1 MNIISTPE
9 TSVMISEI
17 LVEYAKIGQNSINA
31 SFSQSIDLLDQIQEG
46 LAVDIVITSHNDWI
60 MQLKQKGLID
70 ITSITN
76 VFIDRLVIVA
86 NIDQDKFNNLD
97 IEGLKYH
104 IKHDKTFTFII
115 PDEGEIYTRKY
126 VDLFLA
132 KLNMPGW
139 VAKYRIK
146 AVRNI
151 SSYINDNPNDLA
163 ILFYSQ
169 AYDDEN
175 IKIVTKLDYRLYEEI
190 VFQAALV
197 ASENHK
203 EAEAFL
209 KFLKDT
215 KSKNIFIKNGFTY

>member
-1 MNIISTPE
+1 M
-9 TSVMISEI
+9 
-17 LVEYAKIGQNSINA
+17 
-31 SFSQSIDLLDQIQEG
+31 
-46 LAVDIVITSHNDWI
+46 
-60 MQLKQKGLID
+60 
-70 ITSITN
+70 
-76 VFIDRLVIVA
+76 
-86 NIDQDKFNNLD
+86 
-97 IEGLKYH
+97 
-104 IKHDKTFTFII
+104 
-115 PDEGEIYTRKY
+115 
-126 VDLFLA
+126 
-132 KLNMPGW
+132 
-139 VAKYRIK
+139 
-146 AVRNI
+146 
-151 SSYINDNPNDLA
+151 A